1 LCVLYIG
8 FSKMKAFFKLVKSKI
23 NIGLQL
29 LVRQATVSLRLQ
41 KSLKSVRYYFLAL
54 VLAVTQIVFSADISK
69 QKVVAQTQNLC
80 PAGDVPTP
88 VNWRPAA
95 GAPAIA
101 AQTINVGEVAVTFS
115 FAESLPGRVIDNTE
129 TRIDNDVYGGLP
141 GPNLRFN
148 IGQEKTPSP
157 GNATLSIN
165 FSRPVIIASPL
176 TLLDVDRNG
185 ERDTVGGTAF
195 IYQDRVTASAF
206 NGDVPVGV
214 SLRSLTPNTRVTGNT
229 VVGTIENSFPDRPD
243 SNVSVTPAGQ
253 LNRIDF
259 LYEPGTEFGQPLQ
272 DETIGL
278 ARFSICLPA
287 PPGATIGDTV
297 FNDRN
302 SNGRQDEGE
311 PGIGNVT
318 LILRDSRGREV
329 RRTTTN
335 SNGIYGFTALPLGN
349 YTVEALRP
357 NNDFNAT
364 TNTTLPAN
372 LTEPNQS
379 LLTVDFG
386 FTTNRVGAGDAPNIR
401 LIKRITN
408 ATRNGQPF
416 TGTNFN
422 SFVADPNNNNDDALP
437 SPERFRGV
445 STLEAPVQS
454 RDEIEYT
461 VYFLSEGSEP
471 VNNVRFCDL
480 VPNGTTF
487 VNNSIN
493 ITGAGNGADGGRYLT
508 PLTPLEAFT
517 SICPGNNNNGAV
529 VANLGNIASG
539 NFGFVRFRVG
549 VN

>member
-1 LCVLYIG
+1 
-8 FSKMKAFFKLVKSKI
+8 MKAFLKRTLLMFNS
-23 NIGLQL
+23 GLHRSAEQPL
-29 LVRQATVSLRLQ
+29 KVNRKWQKVL
-41 KSLKSVRYYFLAL
+41 KSLRYYFLAL
-54 VLAVTQIVFSADISK
+54 LLAVTQIVFSGGMVK
-69 QKVVAQTQNLC
+69 QKVIAQTQNLC

-88 VNWRPAA
+88 VNWTPAV

-101 AQTINVGEVAVTFS
+101 AQTIQVGEVGVSFS
-115 FAESLPGRVIDNTE
+115 FEESLQQQVIDNGE
-129 TRIDNDVYGGLP
+129 TLISNETYGGIP

-148 IGQEKTPSP
+148 IGQDKTPSP

-195 IYQDRVTASAF
+195 IYQDRVTVSAF

-214 SLRSLTPNTRVTGNT
+214 ALRSLTPNTRVTGNT
-229 VVGTIENSFPDRPD
+229 VVGTIENSERERPD
-243 SNVSVTPAGQ
+243 SNVSVTPVGQ

-272 DETIGL
+272 DETVGL
-278 ARFSICLPA
+278 AQFSICLPP

-311 PGIGNVT
+311 PGIANVT
-318 LILRDSRGREV
+318 LILRNSRGQEV

-335 SNGIYGFTALPLGN
+335 NNGIYSFINLPLGN
-349 YTVEALRP
+349 YTVQANRP
-357 NNDFNAT
+357 NDDFNPT
-364 TNTTLPAN
+364 TETTLAVR
-372 LTEPNQS
+372 LTEPNQE

-386 FTTNRVGAGDAPNIR
+386 FNTNRLGSAGAPNIR

-408 ATRNGQPF
+408 AIRNNQTISGTDF
-416 TGTNFN
+416 TT
-422 SFVADPNNNNDDALP
+422 FVADPNNNNDDDLP

-445 STLEAPVQS
+445 STLEAPIQS

-461 VYFLSEGSEP
+461 VYFLTEGDGI
-471 VNNVRFCDL
+471 VNNARFCDL

-487 VNNSIN
+487 VNNTISIN
-493 ITGAGNGADGGRYLT
+493 GAGSGADAGRYLT
-508 PLTPLEAFT
+508 PLAPLEAFT
-517 SICPGNNNNGAV
+517 SICPASNNNGAV
-529 VANLGNIASG
+529 VANLGNIPSG
-539 NFGFVRFRVG
+539 NFGSVRFRVA

>member
-1 LCVLYIG
+1 MKHLFKGVLQAFNNVWISLLQHFGGLCSGQI
-8 FSKMKAFFKLVKSKI
+8 FKFLRPK
-23 NIGLQL
+23 
-29 LVRQATVSLRLQ
+29 SLR
-41 KSLKSVRYYFLAL
+41 YYLLAL
-54 VLAVTQIVFSADISK
+54 VLVVMQIVGNVNSK
-69 QKVVAQTQNLC
+69 QKAVAQEQNFC
-80 PAGDVPTP
+80 PAGNVPTT
-88 VNWRPAA
+88 VNWRPAV
-95 GAPAIA
+95 GAPNIA
-101 AQTINVGEVAVTFS
+101 TQTIPVGEVNVNFS
-115 FAESLPGRVIDNTE
+115 FTESLPGRVIDNEE
-129 TRIDNDVYGGLP
+129 TLISNDVYGGLP

-157 GNATLSIN
+157 GSATLSIN

-185 ERDTVGGTAF
+185 VRDIGFT
-195 IYQDRVTASAF
+195 YQDRVTVNAF

-214 SLRSLTPNTRVTGNT
+214 TLRSLTPNTRVTGNT

-243 SNVSVTPAGQ
+243 SNVSVTPGGQ

-272 DETIGL
+272 DETVGL

-302 SNGRQDEGE
+302 GNGRQDQGE

-318 LILRDSRGREV
+318 LILRNSRGQEV

-335 SNGIYGFTALPLGN
+335 SNGIYSFINLPLGN

-357 NNDFNAT
+357 NTDFNPT
-364 TNTTLPAN
+364 TNTTLAAN
-372 LTEPNQS
+372 LTQPNQE

-386 FTTNRVGAGDAPNIR
+386 FNTNRLGSAGAPNIS
-401 LIKRITN
+401 LIKRITS
-408 ATRNGQPF
+408 ATRNGQLIS
-416 TGTNFN
+416 GTNFN
-422 SFVADPNNNNDDALP
+422 TFVADPNNNNDDALP

-445 STLEAPVQS
+445 STLEAPIQS

-461 VYFLSEGSEP
+461 IYFLAEGDGT

-487 VNNSIN
+487 ASNSIN
-493 ITGAGNGADGGRYLT
+493 IDGAGSGADGGRYLS
-508 PLTPLEAFT
+508 PLAPLEAFT
-517 SICPGNNNNGAV
+517 NICPGSNNNGAV

-539 NFGFVRFRVG
+539 NFGSVRFRVT

>member
-1 LCVLYIG
+1 
-8 FSKMKAFFKLVKSKI
+8 MKAFFKRTLLMFNS
-23 NIGLQL
+23 GLHRSAEQPL
-29 LVRQATVSLRLQ
+29 KVNRKWQKVL
-41 KSLKSVRYYFLAL
+41 KSLRYYFLAL
-54 VLAVTQIVFSADISK
+54 LLAVTQIVFSGGMVK
-69 QKVVAQTQNLC
+69 QKVIAQTQNLC

-88 VNWRPAA
+88 VNWRPAV
-95 GAPAIA
+95 GAPAIS
-101 AQTINVGEVAVTFS
+101 AQTINVGEVAVSFE
-115 FAESLPGRVIDNTE
+115 FAETVPGQVIDNVE
-129 TRIDNDVYGGLP
+129 TRIDNDVYGGIP

-148 IGQEKTPSP
+148 IGQDKTPSP

-176 TLLDVDRNG
+176 TILDVDRDG
-185 ERDTVGGTAF
+185 ERDIGFT
-195 IYQDRVTASAF
+195 YQDRVTVTAF

-214 SLRSLTPNTRVTGNT
+214 ALRSLTPNTRVTGNT
-229 VVGTIENSFPDRPD
+229 VVGINENSFPDRPD
-243 SNVSVTPAGQ
+243 ANASATPAGQ
-253 LNRIDF
+253 LNRIDL
-259 LYEPGTEFGQPLQ
+259 LYEPGTEFGQPRQ

-311 PGIGNVT
+311 PGIANVT
-318 LILRDSRGREV
+318 LILRNSRGQEV

-335 SNGIYGFTALPLGN
+335 SNGIYSFTTLPLGN
-349 YTVEALRP
+349 FTVEALRP
-357 NNDFNAT
+357 NNDFNPT

-386 FTTNRVGAGDAPNIR
+386 FNTNRLGAAGAPNIR
-401 LIKRITN
+401 LIKRITG
-408 ATRNGQPF
+408 ATRNGQPIS
-416 TGTNFN
+416 GINFN
-422 SFVADPNNNNDDALP
+422 TFVGDPNNNNDDELP

-445 STLEAPVQS
+445 STFEAPVQS

-461 VYFLSEGSEP
+461 VYFLAEGNDSS
-471 VNNVRFCDL
+471 NNVRFCDL

-487 VNNSIN
+487 ANNSIN
-493 ITGAGNGADGGRYLT
+493 INGAGSGADSGRYLT
-508 PLTPLEAFT
+508 PLAPLEAFT
-517 SICPGNNNNGAV
+517 NICSGSNNNGAV
-529 VANLGNIASG
+529 VANLGNIPSG

-549 VN
+549 IN

>member
-1 LCVLYIG
+1 
-8 FSKMKAFFKLVKSKI
+8 MKHLFKGVVRAFNNGWINLLQRFGGRNRKWHFKFLRPK
-23 NIGLQL
+23 
-29 LVRQATVSLRLQ
+29 SLR
-41 KSLKSVRYYFLAL
+41 YYLLAL
-54 VLAVTQIVFSADISK
+54 VLVVMQIVGSVNSR
-69 QKVVAQTQNLC
+69 QKAVAQEQNFC
-80 PAGDVPTP
+80 PAGNVPTI
-88 VNWRPAA
+88 VNWRPAN

-101 AQTINVGEVAVTFS
+101 AETINVGEVAVNFS
-115 FAESLPGRVIDNTE
+115 FTESLPGQVIDNGE
-129 TRIDNDVYGGLP
+129 TLISNQEYGGLP

-148 IGQEKTPSP
+148 IGQDKTPSP
-157 GNATLSIN
+157 GSATLSIN

-176 TLLDVDRNG
+176 TILDVDRNG
-185 ERDTVGGTAF
+185 ARDTVGGTVF
-195 IYQDRVTASAF
+195 TYQDRVTVSAF

-214 SLRSLTPNTRVTGNT
+214 TLRSLTPNTRVTGNT
-229 VVGTIENSFPDRPD
+229 VVGTIENSVPEEGN

-272 DETIGL
+272 DETVGL

-302 SNGRQDEGE
+302 GNGTQDEGE

-318 LILRDSRGREV
+318 LILRNSRGQEV

-335 SNGIYGFTALPLGN
+335 SNGIYSFINLPLGN

-357 NNDFNAT
+357 NNDFNPT
-364 TNTTLPAN
+364 TNTTLAAN
-372 LTEPNQS
+372 LTQPNQE
-379 LLTVDFG
+379 LLTIDFG
-386 FTTNRVGAGDAPNIR
+386 FNTNRLGSGGAPNIS

-408 ATRNGQPF
+408 ATRNGQPIS
-416 TGTNFN
+416 GTSFN
-422 SFVADPNNNNDDALP
+422 TFVADPNNNNDDALP

-445 STLEAPVQS
+445 ATLEAPIQS

-461 VYFLSEGSEP
+461 VYFLAQGDGV

-487 VNNSIN
+487 AQNSISIN
-493 ITGAGNGADGGRYLT
+493 GAGSGGDNGRYLT
-508 PLTPLEAFT
+508 PLAPLDQAFT
-517 SICPGNNNNGAV
+517 NICPGSNNNGAV
-529 VANLGNIASG
+529 VANLGNIPSG
-539 NFGFVRFRVG
+539 NFGFVRFRVA

>member
-1 LCVLYIG
+1 MKHLFKRLLRTFNSGWICSLQQDVFNRRWRLSKFFG
-8 FSKMKAFFKLVKSKI
+8 F
-23 NIGLQL
+23 
-29 LVRQATVSLRLQ
+29 
-41 KSLKSVRYYFLAL
+41 KSLQYYFLAL
-54 VLAVTQIVFSADISK
+54 VIAVTQIVGSSYFSK

-80 PAGDVPTP
+80 PAGNVPTT
-88 VNWRPAA
+88 VNWRPAV
-95 GAPAIA
+95 GAPTIA
-101 AQTINVGEVAVTFS
+101 TQTINVGEVAVNFS
-115 FAESLPGRVIDNTE
+115 FAESVPGRVIDDQE
-129 TRIDNDVYGGLP
+129 TRIDNETYGGIP

-148 IGQEKTPSP
+148 IGQNIGGVETPSP
-157 GNATLSIN
+157 GSATLSIN

-176 TLLDVDRNG
+176 TILDVDRNG
-185 ERDTVGGTAF
+185 ARDTVGGTVF
-195 IYQDRVTASAF
+195 TYQDRVTVSAF

-214 SLRSLTPNTRVTGNT
+214 TLRSLTPNTRVTGNT

-243 SNVSVTPAGQ
+243 SNVSVTPGGQ

-272 DETIGL
+272 DETVGL

-302 SNGRQDEGE
+302 GNGRQDEGE

-318 LILRDSRGREV
+318 LILRNSRGQEV

-335 SNGIYGFTALPLGN
+335 SNGIYSFLNLPLGN

-357 NNDFNAT
+357 NTDFNPT
-364 TNTTLPAN
+364 TNTTLAAN
-372 LTEPNQS
+372 LTQPDQE
-379 LLTVDFG
+379 LLTIDFG
-386 FTTNRVGAGDAPNIR
+386 FNTNRVGNAGAPNIS

-408 ATRNGQPF
+408 ATRNGQPIS
-416 TGTNFN
+416 GTNFN
-422 SFVADPNNNNDDALP
+422 TFVADPNNNNDDALP

-454 RDEIEYT
+454 QDQIEYT
-461 VYFLSEGSEP
+461 VYFLAEGDGV

-487 VNNSIN
+487 AQNSISIN
-493 ITGAGNGADGGRYLT
+493 GAGSGADGGRYLT
-508 PLTPLEAFT
+508 PLAPLEAFT
-517 SICPGNNNNGAV
+517 NICPSSNNNGAV

-539 NFGFVRFRVG
+539 NFGFVRFRVA